1 MIIYKITGLGLET
14 SNRILLFMFLYAMVI
29 IGANSSPDIKSV
41 LNKCQN
47 MGDCPAGEICENY
60 DDMKFSMDYI
70 VEAEIL
76 LG

>member
-1 MIIYKITGLGLET
+1 MIVCKNTRIET
-14 SNRILLFMFLYAMVI
+14 TNRILLSIFSYAMII
-29 IGANSSPDIKSV
+29 IGANSSSDIKSV

>member
-1 MIIYKITGLGLET
+1 MILYKITGLET
-14 SNRILLFMFLYAMVI
+14 TNRILLYIFLYAKII
-29 IGANSSPDIKSV
+29 IGDNSSPDLKSV